1 MKCIIGHEIQTE
13 TGFKVFEAGKEYPES
28 EIGDRGQYFKESP
41 AAKAEK
47 MEEVTK
53 DDAVD

>member
-1 MKCIIGHEIQTE
+1 MECIIGHEIQTE